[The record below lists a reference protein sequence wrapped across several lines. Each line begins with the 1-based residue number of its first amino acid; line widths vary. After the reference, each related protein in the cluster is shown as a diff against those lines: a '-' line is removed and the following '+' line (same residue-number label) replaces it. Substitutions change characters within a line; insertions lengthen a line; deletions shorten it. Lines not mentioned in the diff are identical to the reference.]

1 MAALSLLHLL
11 PLFLI
16 PITSSAAFPPSSLV
30 LSSCAHAR
38 YPSLCIR
45 TLSPSAARTPTA
57 LAVDAV
63 SAAATS
69 AQNAH
74 SFLRHFPS
82 PPPPAVRDCAEQ
94 LSDSSDQ
101 LARAAAEIRHLR
113 QENSRWHLDN
123 ALTWASAALTDDD
136 TCLDAIRRLP
146 ASTHR
151 SVSAHVSEARRV
163 TCNALYLVSRLADT
177 LPHRRR

>member
-1 MAALSLLHLL
+1 MATPCILLLL

-16 PITSSAAFPPSSLV
+16 PISSSSSFPPSSLV

-45 TLSPSAARTPTA
+45 TLSPSAARTPPA

-69 AQNAH
+69 AHSAL
-74 SFLRHFPS
+74 SFLHRFSH
-82 PPPPAVRDCAEQ
+82 PPPTVRDCAEQ
-94 LSDSSDQ
+94 ISDSRDQ
-101 LARAAAEIRHLR
+101 LASAAAEIRSLR
-113 QENSRWHLDN
+113 RENSRWQLDN
-123 ALTWASAALTDDD
+123 ALTWASAALTDQD

-146 ASTHR
+146 PSARR

-163 TCNALYLVSRLADT
+163 TCNALYFVSRLAGAT
-177 LPHRRR
+177 PHRRR